1 MRKLNKY
8 SGFISALIITIFFSS
23 MSFAQNT
30 TAPVVPA
37 QASSTNQLAMF
48 TAIVAIVLAF
58 VIWGLGQVL
67 ITLGKQVLEKSKSGD
82 KILTILVLII
92 ALTPITSNAQDNPAV
107 ILKSNYGG
115 LDATTFWILFSVIMI
130 EMAVIAFILFSIRR
144 IQAELMPQI
153 EKKVEVKTSWW
164 KNLDKKIFT
173 RAVAVEREEDIL
185 LDHNYDGIKELDNA
199 LPPWWKYGFYISIAA
214 AFIYMFHFHVLGS
227 GKNPTEEYQAE
238 MASAQLQMEAYNAK
252 NVDRVDE
259 NNFTMP
265 TAVQIASGKDIF
277 IASCFACHGKL
288 GEGGAGPN
296 LTDDYWIHKG
306 SFKDVYLSIKHGY
319 PDKGMQAWDK
329 NFSPKE
335 IVNLAGYIKSIRG
348 TNPPNAK
355 AAQGDLFTED
365 SIGVSKTPTDNS
377 VSVVNK

>member
-1 MRKLNKY
+1 MRKHNRY
-8 SGFISALIITIFFSS
+8 GSFISTFIITIFFSS
-23 MSFAQNT
+23 ISFAQNT
-30 TAPVVPA
+30 MAPAVPA
-37 QASSTNQLAMF
+37 QVSATNQLAMF
-48 TAIVAIVLAF
+48 MAIVAIVLAF
-58 VIWGLGQVL
+58 VIWGMGQVL
-67 ITLGKQVLEKSKSGD
+67 ITLGRQALEKSKAGD
-82 KILTILVLII
+82 KILTTLVLII
-92 ALTPITSNAQDNPAV
+92 ALTPLTSNAQDTLAV
-107 ILKSNYGG
+107 AVKSNYGG
-115 LDATTFWILFSVIMI
+115 LDATAFWILCAVIMI
-130 EMAVIAFILFSIRR
+130 EMVVIAFMLFSIRR

-153 EKKVEVKTSWW
+153 EKKIVVKTYWW

-238 MASAQLQMEAYNAK
+238 MATAQIQMEAYNAK

-259 NNFTMP
+259 NNLSMP
-265 TAVQIASGKDIF
+265 TAAQITSGKDIYT
-277 IASCFACHGKL
+277 ASCFACHGKL

-306 SFKDVYLSIKHGY
+306 SLKNVYLSIKNGY

-335 IVNLAGYIKSIRG
+335 MVSLAGYIKSIKG
-348 TNPPNAK
+348 TNPPNPK

-365 SIGVSKTPTDNS
+365 STGVSKTPTDNS
-377 VSVVNK
+377 VSVANK